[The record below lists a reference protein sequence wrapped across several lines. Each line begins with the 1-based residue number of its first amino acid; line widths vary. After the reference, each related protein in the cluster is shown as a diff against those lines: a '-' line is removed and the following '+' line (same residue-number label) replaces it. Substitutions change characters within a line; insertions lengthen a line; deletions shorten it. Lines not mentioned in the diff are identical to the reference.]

1 MIDRLKIP
9 HIIAL
14 CLALSSGSLRASED
28 LPVAQAKQML
38 QGVDEI
44 VFAVRQRGKNG
55 HYYVNFGNWCGNPN
69 KWEYGRG
76 GRLCKWN
83 VKTGQTTVLINDP
96 PGGVR
101 DPQLHY
107 DGRKILFSYR
117 PGRTHRYHLY
127 EINIDGSG
135 LRQLT
140 DGDYDDIEPTYLPD
154 GRIMFCSTRC
164 NRIVNCNLVQV
175 ALLFTCDADGG
186 DIRQVSPNNET
197 ENTPWPLADGRVMY
211 TRWEYVERG
220 IGGFKGLWTTNPD
233 GTAQMPL
240 FGNVYPMATLLDA
253 KPIPGTGQVVVVW
266 SGHMNYEHHG
276 SISVIDLKTGPDN
289 KKAARRITKGGM
301 YRDPYPLGRDGF
313 LVVEDSKLL
322 LMNYQGQ
329 SKVLLEL
336 SKEDQQAGLW
346 IHEPR
351 PLQARV
357 RERMIPDRSD
367 PTLASGTLILA
378 DILHG
383 RNMRGVEPGEIKELL
398 VLETLPKPVNFS
410 GRADPYCF
418 NHSFALE
425 RVLGTVPVE
434 PDGSA
439 HMELPAARALFFVAL
454 DEQGRAVRRMQSFF
468 TVQPGET
475 TGCVGCHEQRTN
487 TLPAQDYGSLQAL
500 ARAPSQIEPVAD
512 VPEVFDYPRD
522 IQPILDQHC
531 VSCHNYDVT
540 PRGGPRAGGVILAG
554 DHGPIFSHS
563 FATLHMHDLVVMPR
577 DGVGNKPPRTIGSA
591 ASPLLDYLDGSHH
604 NATLSDRERR
614 ILRTWIDAA
623 ATYAG
628 TYAAS
633 GTGKLPKNPKWPEY
647 VNAAATIESRC
658 AKCHL
663 DERRLPIQPMDEV
676 GIDGYTIVE
685 ETIPRRFSN
694 HVVFNFTRPTK
705 SLLLSAPLA
714 RTAGGYGLC
723 GDADRPVFDAVG
735 DPDYQTLLAMVER
748 GGKELQ
754 KNKRFDMPGFRP
766 SIHYVRTMKD
776 LGILRRN
783 LSHDAP
789 VDVYAT
795 DEAYWRSFW
804 PRGAGVDE

>member
-1 MIDRLKIP
+1 LDQP
-9 HIIAL
+9 N
-14 CLALSSGSLRASED
+14 LREA
-28 LPVAQAKQML
+28 L

-44 VFAVRQRGKNG
+44 VFAVRQRGKND
-55 HYYVNFGNWCGNPN
+55 HYYVNFGNWCGNPG

-83 VKTGQTTVLINDP
+83 VNTGRTTLLIDDP
-96 PGGVR
+96 SGGVR

-107 DGRKILFSYR
+107 AGKKILLSYR

-127 EINIDGSG
+127 EINVDGSG

-186 DIRQVSPNNET
+186 NIRQVSPNNET

-220 IGGFKGLWTTNPD
+220 IGGYKGLWTTNPD
-233 GTAQMPL
+233 GTSQMPL
-240 FGNVYPMATLLDA
+240 FGNVHPMATLLDA
-253 KPIPGTGQVVVVW
+253 KPIPGTSQIVVVH

-276 SISVIDLKTGPDN
+276 PISVIDLKTGPDN
-289 KKAARRITKGGM
+289 KKAERRITKGGM
-301 YRDPYPLGRDGF
+301 YRDPYPLGSDGF
-313 LVVEDSKLL
+313 LVAEDSKLM

-329 SKVLLEL
+329 TETLLEL
-336 SKEDQQAGLW
+336 SDEDRKAGLW

-351 PLQARV
+351 PLQARP
-357 RERMIPDRSD
+357 RESLIPDRSD
-367 PTLASGTLILA
+367 PRQSTGTLVLA

-434 PDGSA
+434 ADGSA
-439 HMELPAARALFFVAL
+439 HMELPASRALLFVAL
-454 DEQGRAVRRMQSFF
+454 DKHGKAVRRMQSFL

-487 TLPAQDYGSLQAL
+487 TLKTQTFTSTLALQRGPSRIQAL
-500 ARAPSQIEPVAD
+500 PD
-512 VPEVFDYPRD
+512 VPEVFDFPRD

-531 VSCHNYDVT
+531 VACHGYEET
-540 PRGGPRAGGVILAG
+540 PRGGPRAGGVILSG
-554 DHGPIFSHS
+554 DHGPVFSHS

-577 DGVGNKPPRTIGSA
+577 DGKGNKPPRSIGSA

-604 NATLSDRERR
+604 GATLPEGERR
-614 ILRTWIDAA
+614 LLRTWIDAA

-647 VNAAATIESRC
+647 DSAAVTIE
-658 AKCHL
+658 AKCAECHT
-663 DERRLPIQPMDEV
+663 DERRLPIQLMDEV
-676 GIDGYTIVE
+676 GIDGYTIAE
-685 ETIPRRFSN
+685 EITPRRFSN
-694 HVVFNFTRPTK
+694 HVVYNLSRPSK
-705 SLLLSAPLA
+705 SMLLLAPLA
-714 RTAGGYGLC
+714 EAAGGYGIC
-723 GDADRPVFDAVG
+723 SDQENPVFRTVEAPG
-735 DPDYQTLLAMVER
+735 YQTLLAMINR
-748 GGKELQ
+748 GGQELR
-754 KNKRFDMPGFRP
+754 KNKRFDMPGFEP
-766 SIHYVRTMKD
+766 SVHYVRTMSN
-776 LGILRRN
+776 LGILPRKLPPGR
-783 LSHDAP
+783 SI
-789 VDVYAT
+789 DVYAT

-804 PRGAGVDE
+804 PQGTAIDD